1 MIGEPKG
8 DALSEA
14 MQSWQLGWGN
24 QLHGVLTQEFE
35 SRRKRKHAFLES
47 GWHNKRIPLVGGGR
61 NSSRTKLITSSAMN
75 IMNVARETGLKDSFV
90 VQCLGWHDSCYLPP
104 KENSGPKPSREGR

>member
-1 MIGEPKG
+1 VLDVVPERRLAVLETCKTDTFGEPRGPRRGRSAGPDDYAGTKALMIGEPKG

-35 SRRKRKHAFLES
+35 SRRKRKHAFLEAV
-47 GWHNKRIPLVGGGR
+47 WHNKRIPLVGAAEEIQAAQ
-61 NSSRTKLITSSAMN
+61 S
-75 IMNVARETGLKDSFV
+75 
-90 VQCLGWHDSCYLPP
+90 
-104 KENSGPKPSREGR
+104 

>member
-1 MIGEPKG
+1 LLRQYHLAANSGTEESDRARSARGKPRRGRSAGPDDYDIEDSQVRFSAGTKALMIGEPKG

-35 SRRKRKHAFLES
+35 SRRKGKHPFLEAV
-47 GWHNKRIPLVGGGR
+47 WHTISCTRP
-61 NSSRTKLITSSAMN
+61 
-75 IMNVARETGLKDSFV
+75 
-90 VQCLGWHDSCYLPP
+90 HD
-104 KENSGPKPSREGR
+104 